1 MKNRKSN
8 VEGMLVDAAL
18 RPEQIRRV
26 MQMLENM
33 GFFQAPASKEHHL
46 AYDGGLADHSVN
58 VCMELVRLTEDNGL
72 IWKNKRSPYIVG
84 LCHDL
89 CKVDAYKRVGDTYIK
104 NDEKLLN
111 GHGEKSVIL
120 ASRIFEL
127 TEEEEC
133 CIRYHMGAYYQKDW
147 EGFDASIRKY
157 PTTLWTHVADMIASK
172 LIEK

>member
-1 MKNRKSN
+1 MKKRKET
-8 VEGMLVDAAL
+8 VRGLLVDAGL
-18 RPEQIRRV
+18 SETSITTV
-26 MQMLENM
+26 MNKLEGM
-33 GFFQAPASKEHHL
+33 GFFTAPASREHHL

-58 VCMELVRLTEDNGL
+58 VCMELIRLTEDNGI
-72 IWKNKRSPYIVG
+72 IWKDERSPYIVG

-89 CKVDAYKRVGDTYIK
+89 CKCDAYKKVGDCYSG
-104 NDEKLLN
+104 NNERLLH

-133 CIRYHMGAYYQKDW
+133 CIRYHMGEYYRKDW
-147 EGFDASIRKY
+147 DGFDASIKKY
-157 PTTLWTHVADMIASK
+157 PSVLWTHVADMIASK